1 MTSPASRST
10 PNPGQGPS
18 AQGASRAAAGQS
30 VFSPMAENAPEPA
43 REPSPEIREA
53 LLRDQAEL
61 QREVILWQR
70 WVRAVA
76 VFVGGTAIVLASV
89 PKELPVWQLLAIA
102 VGYLA
107 TVFVTG
113 WAVQR
118 SPAVAPSPWLPALL
132 VTADLITI
140 GAFFYLTN
148 VPLVQNRFLILAML
162 TVPLAAFYFG
172 WGLGVYGALLSA
184 LVYVMIAQV
193 LPPFVPGPKPISI
206 WANVSLFAVVAG
218 VLTYTFGRFRVRMNQ
233 LRLFCKAVEEGDL
246 TGALDLSTAKYP
258 DDLTLLARSFD
269 AMRNGLAEQIGTDA
283 LTGCLNRRALE
294 SRLRSDWRLA
304 KRRGTHIALAAIDL
318 DHFKQINDTRG
329 HPVGDV
335 VLQQLAGIMKS
346 TARDTDA
353 VARFGGDEFVI
364 LLPDTGWQGALTFA
378 ERLRRRVDD
387 FTFGPPGSPMTITI
401 SVGVALARGTDP
413 ISPEELLK
421 EADRSLYKAKQQGRN
436 RVFA

>member
-1 MTSPASRST
+1 MTSPARQPT
-10 PNPGQGPS
+10 PS
-18 AQGASRAAAGQS
+18 A
-30 VFSPMAENAPEPA
+30 FTPLAEGAPELL

-53 LLRDQAEL
+53 LLRDQADL

-70 WVRAVA
+70 WIRYL
-76 VFVGGTAIVLASV
+76 AIVVLATAAVLLSPSPQQTAV
-89 PKELPVWQLLAIA
+89 LPLLAVLA
-102 VGYLA
+102 GYVVC
-107 TVFVTG
+107 VFITG

-118 SPAVAPSPWLPALL
+118 PPALTLRPWLPGLL
-132 VTADLITI
+132 VTADLLTI
-140 GAFFYLTN
+140 ATIIFMTSMPQ
-148 VPLVQNRFLILAML
+148 VSNRFLVLAILSV
-162 TVPLAAFYFG
+162 TLAAFYFG
-172 WGLGVYGALLSA
+172 WGLAAYAGLLS
-184 LVYVMIAQV
+184 VGIYVLIAEV
-193 LPPFVPGPKPISI
+193 LTPFVPGPRPASSPV
-206 WANVSLFAVVAG
+206 NVALFVLVAG
-218 VLTYTFGRFRVRMNQ
+218 VLTYTFGSFRARMNQ
-233 LRLFCKAVEEGDL
+233 LRIYCKLIEEGDL
-246 TGALDLSTAKYP
+246 TSGLDLTSAKFP
-258 DDLTLLARSFD
+258 DDLTLLARSFE

-294 SRLRSDWRLA
+294 ARLKADWRLA
-304 KRRGTHIALAAIDL
+304 KRRGTHVALAAIDL

>member
-1 MTSPASRST
+1 
-10 PNPGQGPS
+10 
-18 AQGASRAAAGQS
+18 
-30 VFSPMAENAPEPA
+30 VF
-43 REPSPEIREA
+43 I
-53 LLRDQAEL
+53 
-61 QREVILWQR
+61 
-70 WVRAVA
+70 
-76 VFVGGTAIVLASV
+76 
-89 PKELPVWQLLAIA
+89 
-102 VGYLA
+102 
-107 TVFVTG
+107 TG

-118 SPAVAPSPWLPALL
+118 TPGLTGQSWLPVLL
-132 VTADLITI
+132 VTADLVTI
-140 GAFFYLTN
+140 GAIIFITSI
-148 VPLVQNRFLILAML
+148 PLVSQRFLILAL
-162 TVPLAAFYFG
+162 LSVPLAAFYFG
-172 WGLGVYGALLSA
+172 WGLGIYAAVLSA
-184 LVYVMIAQV
+184 VIYVLIAEL
-193 LPPFVPGPKPISI
+193 LPPLNAGPRPVSSVV
-206 WANVSLFAVVAG
+206 NVSLFTLVAG
-218 VLTYTFGRFRVRMNQ
+218 VLIYTFGRFRVRMNQ
-233 LRLFCKAVEEGDL
+233 LRLFCKLVEEGDL
-246 TGALDLSTAKYP
+246 TSGLELSSAKYP

-294 SRLRSDWRLA
+294 ARLRSDWRLA
-304 KRRGTHIALAAIDL
+304 KRRGTHVALAAIDL

-387 FTFGPPGSPMTITI
+387 FTFGPPGTPMTITI
-401 SVGVALARGTDP
+401 SVGVALAKGTDP
-413 ISPEELLK
+413 LSPEELLK

>member
-1 MTSPASRST
+1 MTSPLRQES
-10 PNPGQGPS
+10 PP
-18 AQGASRAAAGQS
+18 S
-30 VFSPMAENAPEPA
+30 VFSPLTDGVAEVAH
-43 REPSPEIREA
+43 EPSAEAREA
-53 LLRDQAEL
+53 LQRDQAEL

-70 WVRAVA
+70 WVRYLAV
-76 VFVGGTAIVLASV
+76 IVLSLAAVLLSGRRD
-89 PKELPVWQLLAIA
+89 ELARLPLL
-102 VGYLA
+102 VVSMSYVVC
-107 TVFVTG
+107 VFAAG
-113 WAVQR
+113 WAVR
-118 SPAVAPSPWLPALL
+118 KAPSLTKGQWLPALL

-140 GAFFYLTN
+140 GTIIYITTP
-148 VPLVQNRFLILAML
+148 PLLSYRFLILAL
-162 TVPLAAFYFG
+162 LSVQFAAFYFG
-172 WGLGVYGALLSA
+172 WALGLYATLLS
-184 LVYVMIAQV
+184 VVIYVLLAHG
-193 LPPFVPGPKPISI
+193 LSPLVPGPRPTGIL
-206 WANVSLFAVVAG
+206 NVALFGLVAA
-218 VLTYTFGRFRVRMNQ
+218 VLTATFGSFRARMNH
-233 LRLFCKAVEEGDL
+233 LRLFCKVIEEGELNIGLDL
-246 TGALDLSTAKYP
+246 TAAKYP

-269 AMRNGLAEQIGTDA
+269 AMRNGLAEQVGTDP
-283 LTGCLNRRALE
+283 LTGCMNRRALE
-294 SRLRSDWRLA
+294 ARLKADWRQA
-304 KRRGTHIALAAIDL
+304 KRRATHIALAAIDL

-335 VLQQLAGIMKS
+335 VLQQLAGIMKG

-387 FTFGPPGSPMTITI
+387 FTFGPAGSPMTITI

>member
-1 MTSPASRST
+1 MTAPHRQPQPT
-10 PNPGQGPS
+10 P
-18 AQGASRAAAGQS
+18 S
-30 VFSPMAENAPEPA
+30 VFTPLAEPGVEPV

-61 QREVILWQR
+61 QQEVILWQR
-70 WVRAVA
+70 WVRWVAAGIAGIVIVIVSRPSTTSLVPLGAVA
-76 VFVGGTAIVLASV
+76 LAYAAIVFA
-89 PKELPVWQLLAIA
+89 
-102 VGYLA
+102 
-107 TVFVTG
+107 TG
-113 WAVQR
+113 WFVQR
-118 SPAVAPSPWLPALL
+118 TPATTPRPWLPALL
-132 VTADLITI
+132 VTADLVAM
-140 GAFFYLTN
+140 GALFYLTL
-148 VPLVQNRFLILAML
+148 VPLVSNRFLILAIL
-162 TVPLAAFYFG
+162 SVALSAFYFG
-172 WGLGVYGALLSA
+172 WGLGIYAAVLSA
-184 LVYVMIAQV
+184 AIYTLIGEILV
-193 LPPFVPGPKPISI
+193 PFIDGPRPISLG
-206 WANVSLFAVVAG
+206 ANIALFALVSG
-218 VLTYTFGRFRVRMNQ
+218 TLIFTFGRFRARMNQ
-233 LRLFCKAVEEGDL
+233 IRLFCKIVEEGDL
-246 TGALDLSTAKYP
+246 TGTLDLTKARNP

-294 SRLRSDWRLA
+294 ARLKSDWRLA

>member
-1 MTSPASRST
+1 MAD
-10 PNPGQGPS
+10 
-18 AQGASRAAAGQS
+18 AGA
-30 VFSPMAENAPEPA
+30 ET
-43 REPSPEIREA
+43 REPSLEIRDA
-53 LLRDQAEL
+53 LLRDQADL
-61 QREVILWQR
+61 QQEVILWQR
-70 WVRAVA
+70 WVRWVA
-76 VFVGGTAIVLASV
+76 A
-89 PKELPVWQLLAIA
+89 AIA
-102 VGYLA
+102 GIVIVTAARPPAISFVPLGAAALTYA
-107 TVFVTG
+107 GIVFATG
-113 WAVQR
+113 WFVQR
-118 SPAVAPSPWLPALL
+118 TPSTRPRQWLPALL
-132 VTADLITI
+132 VTADLIAM
-140 GAFFYLTN
+140 GALFYLTM
-148 VPLVQNRFLILAML
+148 VPLVSNRFLILAIL
-162 TVPLAAFYFG
+162 SVTLSAFYFG
-172 WGLGVYGALLSA
+172 WGLGVYAAVLSA
-184 LVYVMIAQV
+184 AIYVLIGDV
-193 LPPFVPGPKPISI
+193 LTPFVDGPRPISLG
-206 WANVSLFAVVAG
+206 ANIALFALVSGTLVF
-218 VLTYTFGRFRVRMNQ
+218 VFGRFRVRMNQ
-233 LRLFCKAVEEGDL
+233 IRLFCKTVEEGDL
-246 TGALDLSTAKYP
+246 TGTLDLMKTRNP

-294 SRLRSDWRLA
+294 SRLKSDWRLA

>member
-1 MTSPASRST
+1 MTAPQRQSNPPPTAFT
-10 PNPGQGPS
+10 PL
-18 AQGASRAAAGQS
+18 AEAGA
-30 VFSPMAENAPEPA
+30 EAP
-43 REPSPEIREA
+43 REPSPEIRDA
-53 LLRDQAEL
+53 LARDQAEL
-61 QREVILWQR
+61 LQEVILWQR
-70 WVRAVA
+70 WVRWGAAVIAGLVIFAVSRPSREALVPLAAVA
-76 VFVGGTAIVLASV
+76 LAYAGLVFA
-89 PKELPVWQLLAIA
+89 
-102 VGYLA
+102 
-107 TVFVTG
+107 TG
-113 WAVQR
+113 WFVQR
-118 SPAVAPSPWLPALL
+118 VPATTPRPWLPALL
-132 VTADLITI
+132 VTADLFVM
-140 GAFFYLTN
+140 GALFYLTM
-148 VPLVQNRFLILAML
+148 VPLVSNRFLILAIL
-162 TVPLAAFYFG
+162 SVTLAAFYFG
-172 WGLGVYGALLSA
+172 WGLGIYAALLA
-184 LVYVMIAQV
+184 NGIYILIGDV
-193 LPPFVPGPKPISI
+193 LTPFVDGPRPISLG
-206 WANVSLFAVVAG
+206 ANIALFSLVSGTLVF
-218 VLTYTFGRFRVRMNQ
+218 TFGRFRARMNQ
-233 LRLFCKAVEEGDL
+233 IRQFCKAVEEGDL
-246 TGALDLSTAKYP
+246 TGTLDLTRTRNP

-294 SRLRSDWRLA
+294 ARLKSDWRLA